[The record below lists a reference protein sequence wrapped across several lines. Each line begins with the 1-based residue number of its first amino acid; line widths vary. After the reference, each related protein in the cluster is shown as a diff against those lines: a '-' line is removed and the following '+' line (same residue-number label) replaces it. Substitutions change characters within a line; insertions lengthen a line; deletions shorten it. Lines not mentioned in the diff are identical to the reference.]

1 MAGKN
6 RTFRTD
12 ILTHPKT
19 AGLHPLDLHILFFQA
34 VASNIAGVLERSIAQ
49 IARAAGGGTTQAEV
63 KASLRRMEKRG
74 VVRWWPELDLLWA
87 VEAADHQARTPA
99 AWRGVRNVVD
109 VLPAEVREAFDTRYP
124 DSPGARPRP
133 GPEPGS
139 RTGPGPGPAS
149 GPYDEELGNRKQESR
164 TQGEG
169 GPPPK
174 PARSVTPPKTKGD
187 IESERR
193 HELARFRESV
203 LYDDQCR
210 PTPPGREQL
219 GTLIVGDRTVMQL
232 LEQGAT
238 VAELLTVARN
248 LARRISSGE
257 LGPDMWGGLA
267 FSWPYPMLRDGLP
280 IQGRSKPGLAPI
292 SGPVIETP
300 EAALAWAE
308 AHGRRMPPGWEW
320 GEDGRGGL
328 FARRA
333 GGAA

>member
-12 ILTHPKT
+12 VLTHPRT
-19 AGLHPLDLHILFFQA
+19 AGLHPLDLHILFFQC
-34 VASNIAGVLERSIAQ
+34 VAANIAGVLERSIAQ

-109 VLPAEVREAFDTRYP
+109 VLPAKVREAFDARYP
-124 DSPGARPRP
+124 DSPDASPKPGPRP
-133 GPEPGS
+133 GPDDGA
-139 RTGPGPGPAS
+139 GPV
-149 GPYDEELGNRKQESR
+149 PYDEELGIRKQESR

-169 GPPPK
+169 APPPK

-193 HELARFRESV
+193 HQLARFREAV

-219 GTLIVGDRTVMQL
+219 GTLIVGDRTVLQL

-238 VAELLTVARN
+238 AAELHTVARS

-257 LGPDMWGGLA
+257 LEADMWGGLA

-280 IQGRSKPGLAPI
+280 IPGKSKPGLAPS
-292 SGPVIETP
+292 SGPVIATA

-308 AHGRRMPPGWEW
+308 AHGNRAPDGWEW
-320 GEDGRGGL
+320 REDGHGKQ
-328 FARRA
+328 FVVRA